1 MTFGQFLLAVWQ
13 PRPAVVLGVGVLLV
27 AYLLGA
33 RPHTRRLLW
42 FCLALVCLLA
52 ALASPLEGLADGY
65 LFSAHMLQHML
76 LLLAPPLLL
85 LGLPPLWVGA
95 VLRQPAIGPMMRVL
109 THPALAWPLAALA
122 LLGWHLPG
130 AYQAALRSLPLHQ
143 VEHFMFLVTAG
154 LFWWPVV
161 SPDGGEFTPSLA
173 PWSATLYLFA
183 AMIASS
189 VLGIVLAL
197 SNGVLYP
204 IYEQLPDPHGMRPTL
219 RGAWGLTAL
228 GDQQLG
234 GALMW
239 IIGGLPYMAAIVV
252 VIARWLGAP
261 DDEDEAVHDAA
272 SPVLGQPVGTGGR

>member
-1 MTFGQFLLAVWQ
+1 MTFGQFLIAVWQ
-13 PRPAVVLGVGVLLV
+13 PRPAVVLGVGLLLV
-27 AYLLGA
+27 AYLFGA

-42 FCLALVCLLA
+42 FCLALVCLLV

-85 LGLPPLWVGA
+85 LGLPPGLVLA
-95 VLRQPAIGPMMRVL
+95 VLRQPALARAL
-109 THPALAWPLAALA
+109 RLLSHPALAWPLATLA
-122 LLGWHLPG
+122 LFGWHLPG

-143 VEHFMFLVTAG
+143 VEHFTFLVTAG
-154 LFWWPVV
+154 LFWWPVI
-161 SPDGGEFTPSLA
+161 SPDGGEFTPALA

-189 VLGIVLAL
+189 VLGIILAL

-204 IYEQLPDPHGMRPTL
+204 IYDQLPDPHGMRPTL
-219 RGAWGLTAL
+219 RGAWGMTAI
-228 GDQQLG
+228 GDQQAG

-239 IIGGLPYMAAIVV
+239 IVGGLPYIVAIIV
-252 VIARWLGAP
+252 VIARWFGAP
-261 DDEDEAVHDAA
+261 DDEDEAVPDAA
-272 SPVLGQPVGTGGR
+272 LPALVQPVGTGGR